1 MMIDDFLFG
10 VAVGMFTNLIISFV
24 APGPLPHAK
33 PVQTDNHLYLHDGP
47 QHMTI
52 LHDVDRDKLRAV
64 AIRVINGRSLTFE
77 AMVGP
82 NKMYTRD
89 KWKGLREELRDRGYW
104 DLPVKGPPIVT
115 EAGKIMFD
123 QLARGGR

>member
-1 MMIDDFLFG
+1 MIDFLFG
-10 VAVGMFTNLIISFV
+10 VAVGMLTNLIISWI

-33 PVQTDNHLYLHDGP
+33 PVQADNHLYLHDGP

-52 LHDVDRDKLRAV
+52 LRDVDRDKLRAV
-64 AIRVINGRSLTFE
+64 AIRVINGRPLTFE

-82 NKMYTRD
+82 HKMYSRPQ
-89 KWKGLREELRDRGYW
+89 WKALREKLHDRGYW

-115 EAGKIMFD
+115 KAGKIMFD

>member
-1 MMIDDFLFG
+1 MNLIDFFFG
-10 VAVGMFTNLIISFV
+10 VAVGMLTNLIISFV

-33 PVQTDNHLYLHDGP
+33 VVQADNHLYLHDGP

-52 LHDVDRDKLRAV
+52 LIDVDRDKLRAV
-64 AIRVINGRSLTFE
+64 AMRVINGRPLTFE

-82 NKMYTRD
+82 NKMYTRN
-89 KWKGLREELRDRGYW
+89 KWKELREKLRDRGYW

-115 EAGKIMFD
+115 ERGKAMFD
-123 QLARGGR
+123 QLARGV